1 MRPLMSIDMQ
11 TIVRAVTPERP
22 QEHSPKLT
30 SSEVANLWTQ
40 YLNDSMAVC
49 WTTHA
54 LKHAQDQDVRGI
66 LAFAL
71 ELSTSHLRSIQEF
84 FQQDGIPIP
93 QGFTEADILNMDA
106 PPLFTDVFMLHYFH
120 AMTLIGLTGYAGALS
135 TSVRADQREY
145 FVQCQNEAMQL
156 YNRIV
161 DAMLQK
167 GIFFRTPNI
176 HPPEQVGFVKKQGY
190 LTGWFGKRRPLNAIE
205 MSGIYYNM
213 AKLVV
218 KIVLELGFSQVV
230 QSDDVRKY
238 MQRGAKLCEKQFQ
251 DLSTLLSDDNL
262 PSPHK
267 WQAEIT
273 NATVPAFSD
282 KIMLYH
288 VVALISASAGF
299 YGAGLS
305 VAQRR
310 DLGVKYAELI
320 AEMGVFAEDGV
331 NMLIEHGWME
341 QPPGAIDRE
350 ALANQ
355 K

>member
-1 MRPLMSIDMQ
+1 MSIGMLS
-11 TIVRAVTPERP
+11 TATPAEQP
-22 QEHSPKLT
+22 FGHSPKLT

-40 YLNDSMAVC
+40 FMNDSMAVC

-54 LKHAQDQDVRGI
+54 LKHAEDQDVRGI
-66 LAFAL
+66 LTFAQK
-71 ELSTSHLRSIQEF
+71 LSLSHIRSITNF
-84 FQQDGIPIP
+84 LTQDGFPLP
-93 QGFTEADILNMDA
+93 QGFTDADILNADA
-106 PPLFTDVFMLHYFH
+106 PPLFTDVFMLNYFYV
-120 AMTLIGLTGYAGALS
+120 MTLIGLTSYAAALS
-135 TSVRADQREY
+135 TSVRTDQRDY
-145 FVQCQNEAMQL
+145 FVQCQNETMQL

-176 HPPEQVGFVKKQGY
+176 NPPEGINFVKKQGY

-230 QSDDVRKY
+230 QSEDVRKY
-238 MQRGAKLCEKQFQ
+238 MQRGVKLCEKQFK
-251 DLSTLLSDDNL
+251 DLSTMLSEDNL

-273 NATVPAFSD
+273 NATLPAFSD
-282 KIMLYH
+282 KLMMYH

-310 DLGVKYAELI
+310 DLAVKYAELI

-331 NMLIEHGWME
+331 NTLIDHGWME
-341 QPPGAIDRE
+341 QPPGAVDRE

>member
-1 MRPLMSIDMQ
+1 MRPLMSIDMH
-11 TIVRAVTPERP
+11 TLVRDLTPDRP
-22 QEHSPKLT
+22 PEHFPKLT
-30 SSEVANLWTQ
+30 SSEIANLWTQ
-40 YLNDSMAVC
+40 YMNDSMAVC
-49 WTTHA
+49 WITHA

-66 LAFAL
+66 LTFAL
-71 ELSTSHLRSIQEF
+71 DLSTAHIRSITDF
-84 FQQDGIPIP
+84 FQQDGFPLP
-93 QGFTEADILNMDA
+93 QGFTEADILNPDA
-106 PPLFTDVFMLHYFH
+106 PPLFTDVFMLNYFYV
-120 AMTLIGLTGYAGALS
+120 MTLIGLTGYAGALS
-135 TSVRADQREY
+135 TSVRADQREFY
-145 FVQCQNEAMQL
+145 VQCQNETMQL
-156 YNRIV
+156 YNRIM

-176 HPPEQVGFVKKQGY
+176 HPPEQVDFAKKQSY

-238 MQRGAKLCEKQFQ
+238 LRRGAKLCEKQFNE
-251 DLSTLLSDDNL
+251 LSTLLSDDNL

-273 NATVPAFSD
+273 NATQPAFSD
-282 KIMLYH
+282 KLMHYH
-288 VVALISASAGF
+288 IVSLISASAGF

-310 DLGVKYAELI
+310 DLAVKYATLI

-331 NMLIEHGWME
+331 NLLIEQGWME
-341 QPPGAIDRE
+341 QPPGAVDRE